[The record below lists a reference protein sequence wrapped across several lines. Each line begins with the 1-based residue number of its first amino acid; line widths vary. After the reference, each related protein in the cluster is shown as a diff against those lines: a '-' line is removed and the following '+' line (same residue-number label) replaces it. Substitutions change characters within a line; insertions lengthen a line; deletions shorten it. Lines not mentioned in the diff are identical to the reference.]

1 MVDDATRDLVLM
13 VRLQRLYDS
22 IAERLRLRSS
32 PPEEVQELERLNRE
46 REQELRE
53 MEERIASLEAELS
66 EVTRKEEQCTIELEH
81 FQKQKSMVTN
91 EREFTAVI
99 NEIDFAERALNEAQE
114 RKKAILEETGALR
127 EEVERRRTARP
138 EEEATHREVTQA
150 WEATR
155 DRLSEEIRNL
165 MEQAKALEEQL
176 SPPNRSRFRRLL
188 ERKHGTP
195 LAQVVEGSCSLC
207 HFTLRPHLLQRVRRA
222 EEIIQ
227 CEHCHRILYLPEL
240 PIFQEDTDEGL
251 EES

>member
-32 PPEEVQELERLNRE
+32 PPPEVQELERQNRE

-53 MEERIASLEAELS
+53 MEERIASLESELS
-66 EVTRKEEQCTIELEH
+66 EVSRREEQCTTELEH

-99 NEIDFAERALNEAQE
+99 NEIDFATRARTEAQD
-114 RKKAILEETGALR
+114 RKKAILEEMNSLR
-127 EEVERRRTARP
+127 EEVERRRSARP
-138 EEEATHREVTQA
+138 EEEAAQREVTA
-150 WEATR
+150 SWEAAR
-155 DRLSEEIRNL
+155 ARLTAEIHEL
-165 MEQAKALEEQL
+165 MEQAQGLEEKL
-176 SPPNRSRFRRLL
+176 SPSNRSRFRRLL

-195 LAQVVEGSCSLC
+195 LAPVVEGSCSFC
-207 HFTLRPHLLQRVRRA
+207 HFTLRPHLQQRVRRA
-222 EEIIQ
+222 KEIIQ

-240 PIFQEDTDEGL
+240 AIFQEGEG
-251 EES
+251 ETPGEV

>member
-1 MVDDATRDLVLM
+1 MNDATRDLVLM

-32 PPEEVQELERLNRE
+32 PPEEVQELERENRE

-53 MEERIASLEAELS
+53 MEQRIAALESELAE
-66 EVTRKEEQCTIELEH
+66 VNRREEQCTIELEH

-99 NEIDFAERALNEAQE
+99 NEIDFATRALTEARD
-114 RKKAILEETGALR
+114 RKKEILEEMGSLR
-127 EEVERRRTARP
+127 DEVERRRQARP
-138 EEEATHREVTQA
+138 EEEAAHREVTEA

-155 DRLSEEIRNL
+155 ARLTSEVREL
-165 MEQAKALEEQL
+165 MARAEALEEQL

-195 LAQVVEGSCSLC
+195 LAPVVEGSCSFC
-207 HFTLRPHLLQRVRRA
+207 HFTLRPHLQQRVRRA
-222 EEIIQ
+222 QEIIQ
-227 CEHCHRILYLPEL
+227 CEHCHRILFLPEL
-240 PIFQEDTDEGL
+240 PIFQEG
-251 EES
+251 EEEEAAED